1 MILQAS
7 DPSFADR
14 YAWRLPL
21 RDPRLADPH
30 LTPQGMTAAEQM
42 FFLGAP
48 LAHVVEYEKRLRVQR
63 VKGPRRGAARL
74 SRIAIRR
81 LMGEQGAEPR
91 LSVAAD

>member
-21 RDPRLADPH
+21 RDPRLAESH
-30 LTPQGMTAAEQM
+30 LAPRGMTAAEQM

-81 LMGEQGAEPR
+81 LMDAQGAEPL